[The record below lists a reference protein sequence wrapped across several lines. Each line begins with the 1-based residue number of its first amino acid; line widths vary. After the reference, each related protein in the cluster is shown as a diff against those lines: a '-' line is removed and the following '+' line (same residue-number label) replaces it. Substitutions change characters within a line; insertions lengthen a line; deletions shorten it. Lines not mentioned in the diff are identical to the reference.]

1 LHKPTTR
8 FLGRKEKAVEEGKG
22 SPGNICEK
30 GKKKNGGKREEEE
43 TKWGKINAPAS
54 SLRRGQ
60 RHFLG
65 FKPLLPS
72 SPPLSFV
79 FSKPAALYDDS

>member
-30 GKKKNGGKREEEE
+30 GKKKNGGKE
-43 TKWGKINAPAS
+43 KN
-54 SLRRGQ
+54 RRRNGG
-60 RHFLG
+60 R
-65 FKPLLPS
+65 
-72 SPPLSFV
+72 
-79 FSKPAALYDDS
+79 